1 MLCTNYHVFEVTRQH
16 FLWKKIL
23 LQMKN
28 LLINY
33 FMVSLIELLL
43 NTSLTL
49 IKIDDFKSDGAGCW
63 IWDSNTLY
71 SLNKY

>member
-1 MLCTNYHVFEVTRQH
+1 
-16 FLWKKIL
+16 
-23 LQMKN
+23 MKN

-63 IWDSNTLY
+63 I
-71 SLNKY
+71 